1 MSFFKVFAFAICL
14 IMATRAFS
22 YGTGVSTYP
31 WTENQKIIT
40 AEMTG
45 ITSTGPG
52 VGMQARYTQRVND
65 KIILDGGAGL
75 GFGER
80 TNRIFV
86 SSDYEIFPDYM
97 NQPRFSLK
105 GTFENAQEFKYRS
118 NRMLV
123 APTVSKGFNVSGSE
137 IFPYLSLPVGLSL
150 MDVTRK
156 YETIASAAIGA
167 SGKLPLENYDNL
179 YGSTEIS
186 VGLKDTFTAVFL
198 GVSYQL

>member
-1 MSFFKVFAFAICL
+1 
-14 IMATRAFS
+14 MATRAFS
-22 YGTGVSTYP
+22 YGNGVSTYP
-31 WTENQKIIT
+31 WAENQKVIT

-52 VGMQARYTQRVND
+52 VGMQARYTQRVNE

-75 GFGER
+75 AFGQR

-97 NQPRFSLK
+97 NQPKFSLK
-105 GTFENAQEFKYRS
+105 GTLENAKEFKYRS
-118 NRMLV
+118 NRLLV

-137 IFPYLSLPVGLSL
+137 IFPYLSVPVGLSL

-156 YETIASAAIGA
+156 YETVASAAIGA

-179 YGSTEIS
+179 YGNTEVS

-198 GVSYQL
+198 GLSYQL